1 MELKNDF
8 GGQPK
13 RNLNDEPLITVAE
26 LKSAIAAAKAEYRA
40 HKQAANND
48 HEDDGA

>member
-13 RNLNDEPLITVAE
+13 RNLDDEALITTAE
-26 LKSAIAAAKAEYRA
+26 LKAAIKATRDECEAKHAS
-40 HKQAANND
+40 NND